1 MEFRWEVLNNHDSR
15 TINEYADQLN
25 SSPVLARI
33 LLNRGIE
40 NIETAR
46 RFLKPELSHL
56 HDPFLLAGMQDAV
69 ERIAAAITNKEK
81 ILIYGDY
88 DVDGTTATSMLL
100 LFFRNLGQDVGF
112 YIPDRLLEGYG
123 LSEKGMVFA
132 KENGLDLII
141 TVDCGITAVD
151 EVKLANEFGIDV
163 IICDHHQP
171 AQDLPPAMAILNP
184 KREDCTYP
192 FKELAGVG
200 VAFKLLQALQR
211 HLALDEST
219 VMRFL
224 GLVSIGSSADIVP
237 LVDENRVIVKHG
249 LQSLSE
255 PKSIGLEALIDSSG
269 LSDREIGT
277 GQVVFVLAPRINA
290 VGRMGD
296 AGRAVRLLTSDNK
309 QQAKNIATILE
320 SENRHRKSIDEET
333 FSQAFEIIESDF
345 NPGEESFFVLHK
357 KGWHP
362 GVIGIVASRLVE
374 KFYRPTLMIA
384 TDEKG
389 LGRGSARSI
398 AGFNIYEALKE
409 CEDLMVNFGGH
420 KYAAGLTIE
429 IENIPL
435 LREKLSQIAAKQ
447 LTDDLLK
454 PKLSIDSEIRFH
466 EIDGQLIKLINRM
479 APFGPQ
485 NMRPLFLSKGLHVV
499 GTPSVVGRNHLK
511 LKVRQDGVIM
521 DAIGFDLGE
530 KIYRISPG
538 EQDVEMVY
546 IIDEN
551 EYKGRKTIQLRVKDL
566 R

>member
-1 MEFRWEVLNNHDSR
+1 M
-15 TINEYADQLN
+15 
-25 SSPVLARI
+25 
-33 LLNRGIE
+33 
-40 NIETAR
+40 
-46 RFLKPELSHL
+46 
-56 HDPFLLAGMQDAV
+56 
-69 ERIAAAITNKEK
+69 
-81 ILIYGDY
+81 
-88 DVDGTTATSMLL
+88 
-100 LFFRNLGQDVGF
+100 
-112 YIPDRLLEGYG
+112 
-123 LSEKGMVFA
+123 
-132 KENGLDLII
+132 
-141 TVDCGITAVD
+141 
-151 EVKLANEFGIDV
+151 
-163 IICDHHQP
+163 
-171 AQDLPPAMAILNP
+171 
-184 KREDCTYP
+184 
-192 FKELAGVG
+192 
-200 VAFKLLQALQR
+200 
-211 HLALDEST
+211 
-219 VMRFL
+219 
-224 GLVSIGSSADIVP
+224 
-237 LVDENRVIVKHG
+237 
-249 LQSLSE
+249 
-255 PKSIGLEALIDSSG
+255 
-269 LSDREIGT
+269 
-277 GQVVFVLAPRINA
+277 
-290 VGRMGD
+290 
-296 AGRAVRLLTSDNK
+296 
-309 QQAKNIATILE
+309 
-320 SENRHRKSIDEET
+320 
-333 FSQAFEIIESDF
+333 
-345 NPGEESFFVLHK
+345 
-357 KGWHP
+357 
-362 GVIGIVASRLVE
+362 IGIVASRLVE

-447 LTDDLLK
+447 LTDDMLK

>member
-1 MEFRWEVLNNHDSR
+1 MEFRWQVLNNHDSR
-15 TINEYADQLN
+15 IINEYADQLN
-25 SSPVLARI
+25 SPPVLAKI

-69 ERIAAAITNKEK
+69 ERIAVAISNKEK
-81 ILIYGDY
+81 ILIHGDY

-100 LFFRNLGQDVGF
+100 LFFRNLGQSVDF

-132 KENGLDLII
+132 KENGFGLII

-151 EVKLANEFGIDV
+151 EVKLANELGIDV

-171 AQDLPPAMAILNP
+171 AEDLPSATAILNP
-184 KREDCTYP
+184 KRPDCSYP

-200 VAFKLLQALQR
+200 VAYKLLQALQG
-211 HLALDEST
+211 HLKLDDSNVLE
-219 VMRFL
+219 FL

-237 LVDENRVIVKHG
+237 LVDENRVIVKYG
-249 LQSLSE
+249 LQSLSQ
-255 PKSIGLEALIDSSG
+255 SNNIGINALIDSSG
-269 LSDREIGT
+269 LKDSEIGT
-277 GQVVFVLAPRINA
+277 GQVVFSLAPRINA

-333 FSQAFEIIESDF
+333 FSEAYEMVENNF
-345 NPGEESFFVLHK
+345 NPEEENVFVLHK
-357 KGWHP
+357 NGWHP

-374 KFYRPTLMIA
+374 KFYRPTVMIA
-384 TDEKG
+384 TDENG
-389 LGRGSARSI
+389 RGRGSARSI

-409 CEDLMVNFGGH
+409 CEDLMVSFGGH
-420 KYAAGLTIE
+420 KYAAGLTVE

-435 LREKLSQIAAKQ
+435 LREKLSQVASERLSA
-447 LTDDLLK
+447 DLLK
-454 PKLSIDSEIRFH
+454 PKLSIDSEIRLR
-466 EIDGQLIKLINRM
+466 EIDWQLIKLINRM

-485 NMRPLFLSKGLHVV
+485 NMRPLFLSKGLQVV
-499 GTPSVVGRNHLK
+499 GTPSVVGKNHLK
-511 LKVRQDGVIM
+511 FRVRQDGIVM
-521 DAIGFDLGE
+521 DAIGFNLGE

-538 EQDVEMVY
+538 EQDVEIVY

-551 EYKGRKTIQLRVKDL
+551 EYQGRKTIQLRVKDL

>member
-1 MEFRWEVLNNHDSR
+1 MEFRWQVLNNHDSR
-15 TINEYADQLN
+15 IINEYADQLN
-25 SSPVLARI
+25 SPPVLAKI

-69 ERIAAAITNKEK
+69 ERIAVAISNKEK
-81 ILIYGDY
+81 ILIHGDY

-100 LFFRNLGQDVGF
+100 LFFRNLGQSVDF

-132 KENGLDLII
+132 KENGFGLII

-151 EVKLANEFGIDV
+151 EVKLANELGIDV

-171 AQDLPPAMAILNP
+171 AEDLPSATAILNP
-184 KREDCTYP
+184 KRPDCTYP

-200 VAFKLLQALQR
+200 VAYKLLQALR
-211 HLALDEST
+211 SYLNLDDST
-219 VMRFL
+219 VLEFL

-249 LQSLSE
+249 LQSLSQTNN
-255 PKSIGLEALIDSSG
+255 IGLSALIDSSG
-269 LSDREIGT
+269 LTDCEIGT

-333 FSQAFEIIESDF
+333 FSEAYEMVENNF
-345 NPGEESFFVLHK
+345 NPEEENVFVLHK
-357 KGWHP
+357 NGWHP

-374 KFYRPTLMIA
+374 KFYRPTVMIA
-384 TDEKG
+384 TDENG
-389 LGRGSARSI
+389 RGRGSARSI

-409 CEDLMVNFGGH
+409 CEDLMVSFGGH
-420 KYAAGLTIE
+420 KYAAGLTVE

-435 LREKLSQIAAKQ
+435 LREKLSQVASER
-447 LTDDLLK
+447 LTADLLK
-454 PKLSIDSEIRFH
+454 PKLSIDSEIRLR
-466 EIDGQLIKLINRM
+466 EIDWQLIKLINRM

-485 NMRPLFLSKGLHVV
+485 NMRPLFLSKGLQVV
-499 GTPSVVGRNHLK
+499 GTPSIVGKNHLK
-511 LKVRQDGVIM
+511 LKVRQDGIVM
-521 DAIGFDLGE
+521 DAIGFNLGD

-538 EQDVEMVY
+538 DQDVEMVF

-551 EYKGRKTIQLRVKDL
+551 EYQGRKTIQLRVKDL

>member
-33 LLNRGIE
+33 LLNRGIA

-320 SENRHRKSIDEET
+320 SENRRRKSIDEET

-357 KGWHP
+357 QGWHP

-447 LTDDLLK
+447 LTDDMLK

>member
-320 SENRHRKSIDEET
+320 SENRRRKSIDEET

-357 KGWHP
+357 NGWHP

-435 LREKLSQIAAKQ
+435 LREKLSRIAAKQ

>member
-1 MEFRWEVLNNHDSR
+1 MEFRWEVQNNHDSR
-15 TINEYADQLN
+15 TINEYGDQLN

-33 LLNRGIE
+33 LLNRGIK

-100 LFFRNLGQDVGF
+100 LFFRNLGQSVDF

-171 AQDLPPAMAILNP
+171 AQDLPPATAILNP
-184 KREDCTYP
+184 KRPDCTYP

-200 VAFKLLQALQR
+200 VAFKLLQALQS
-211 HLALDEST
+211 HLQLDESH
-219 VMRFL
+219 VMEFL

-269 LSDREIGT
+269 LTDREIGT

-333 FSQAFEIIESDF
+333 FSEAYEIVENNF
-345 NPGEESFFVLHK
+345 NPEEENVFVLHK
-357 KGWHP
+357 NGWHP

-374 KFYRPTLMIA
+374 KFYRPTIMIA
-384 TDEKG
+384 TDENG

-398 AGFNIYEALKE
+398 AGFNIYEALNE
-409 CEDLMVNFGGH
+409 CEDLMVSFGGH

-435 LREKLSQIAAKQ
+435 LREKLSQVAAAQ
-447 LTDDLLK
+447 LTDNLLK
-454 PKLSIDSEIRFH
+454 PKLSIDSEIRLR

-485 NMRPLFLSKGLHVV
+485 NMRPLFLSKGLQVV
-499 GTPSVVGRNHLK
+499 GTPSVVGKNHLK
-511 LKVRQDGVIM
+511 LKVRQDGVVM
-521 DAIGFDLGE
+521 DAIGFNLGE

-546 IIDEN
+546 MIDEN
-551 EYKGRKTIQLRVKDL
+551 EFQGRKTIQLRVKDL

>member
-33 LLNRGIE
+33 LLNRGIA

-357 KGWHP
+357 QGWHP

-447 LTDDLLK
+447 LTDDMLK

>member
-33 LLNRGIE
+33 LLNRGIA

-357 KGWHP
+357 QGWHP

>member
-1 MEFRWEVLNNHDSR
+1 MEFRWQVLNNHDSR
-15 TINEYADQLN
+15 IIDEYADQLN
-25 SSPVLARI
+25 SPPVLAKI

-69 ERIAAAITNKEK
+69 ERIAVAISNKEK
-81 ILIYGDY
+81 ILIHGDY

-100 LFFRNLGQDVGF
+100 LFFRNLGQSVDF

-132 KENGLDLII
+132 KENGFGLII

-151 EVKLANEFGIDV
+151 EVKLANELGIDV

-171 AQDLPPAMAILNP
+171 AEDLPSATAILNP
-184 KREDCTYP
+184 KRPDCTYP

-200 VAFKLLQALQR
+200 VAYKLLQALR
-211 HLALDEST
+211 SYLNLDDST
-219 VMRFL
+219 VLEFL

-249 LQSLSE
+249 LQSLSQTNN
-255 PKSIGLEALIDSSG
+255 IGLSALIDSSG
-269 LSDREIGT
+269 LTDCEIGT

-333 FSQAFEIIESDF
+333 FSEAYEMVENNF
-345 NPGEESFFVLHK
+345 NPEEENVFVLHK
-357 KGWHP
+357 NGWHP

-374 KFYRPTLMIA
+374 KFYRPTVMIA
-384 TDEKG
+384 TDENG
-389 LGRGSARSI
+389 RGRGSARSI

-409 CEDLMVNFGGH
+409 CEDLMVSFGGH

-435 LREKLSQIAAKQ
+435 LRDKLGQVASER
-447 LTDDLLK
+447 LTADLLK
-454 PKLSIDSEIRFH
+454 PKLSIDSEIRFG
-466 EIDGQLIKLINRM
+466 EIDQQLIKLINRM
-479 APFGPQ
+479 APFGPK
-485 NMRPLFLSKGLHVV
+485 NMRPLFLSKGLQVV
-499 GTPSVVGRNHLK
+499 GNPSVVGKNHLK
-511 LKVRQDGVIM
+511 FRARQDGIVI
-521 DAIGFDLGE
+521 DAIGFNLGD
-530 KIYRISPG
+530 KIYRISSG
-538 EQDVEMVY
+538 EQDVEMVFT
-546 IIDEN
+546 IDEN
-551 EYKGRKTIQLRVKDL
+551 EYQGRKTIQLRVKDL

>member
-33 LLNRGIE
+33 LLNRGID

-320 SENRHRKSIDEET
+320 SENRRRKSIDEET

-357 KGWHP
+357 NGWHP

-435 LREKLSQIAAKQ
+435 LREKLSRIAAKQ

>member
-1 MEFRWEVLNNHDSR
+1 MEFRWQVLNNHDSG

-69 ERIAAAITNKEK
+69 ERIALAVSNKEK

-100 LFFRNLGQDVGF
+100 LLFRDLDQNVGF

-132 KENGLDLII
+132 KENGFGLII
-141 TVDCGITAVD
+141 TVDCGITAID
-151 EVKLANEFGIDV
+151 EVRVANEFGIDV

-171 AQDLPPAMAILNP
+171 TEDLPAAKAILNP
-184 KREDCTYP
+184 KRSDCSYP

-200 VAFKLLQALQR
+200 VAYKLVQALR
-211 HLALDEST
+211 SHLKLGDSNVLE
-219 VMRFL
+219 FL
-224 GLVSIGSSADIVP
+224 GLASIGSSADIVP

-249 LQSLSE
+249 LQTLSQ
-255 PKSIGLEALIDSSG
+255 PNIGLAALIDSSG
-269 LSDREIGT
+269 LTDCEIGT

-296 AGRAVRLLTSDNK
+296 AGRAVRLLTADNK

-333 FSQAFEIIESDF
+333 FAQACEMVESNF
-345 NPGEESFFVLHK
+345 NPDEERALVLHK
-357 KGWHP
+357 NVCNP
-362 GVIGIVASRLVE
+362 GVVGLVDSRLVE
-374 KFYRPTLMIA
+374 KYYRPTLMIA
-384 TDEKG
+384 TDENG
-389 LGRGSARSI
+389 QGRGSARSI

-409 CEDLMVNFGGH
+409 CEDLMVSFGGH

-429 IENIPL
+429 IEKIPL
-435 LREKLSQIAAKQ
+435 LREKLSRIASEK
-447 LTDDLLK
+447 LTVDLLK
-454 PKLSIDSEIRFH
+454 PKFSIDSEIRFS
-466 EIDGQLIKLINRM
+466 EID
-479 APFGPQ
+479 
-485 NMRPLFLSKGLHVV
+485 
-499 GTPSVVGRNHLK
+499 
-511 LKVRQDGVIM
+511 
-521 DAIGFDLGE
+521 
-530 KIYRISPG
+530 
-538 EQDVEMVY
+538 
-546 IIDEN
+546 
-551 EYKGRKTIQLRVKDL
+551 
-566 R
+566 

>member
-357 KGWHP
+357 NGWHP

-384 TDEKG
+384 TDENG

>member
-333 FSQAFEIIESDF
+333 FSQALEIVESDF

-384 TDEKG
+384 TDENG

>member
-1 MEFRWEVLNNHDSR
+1 MEFRWEVQNNHDSR
-15 TINEYADQLN
+15 TINEYGDQLN

-33 LLNRGIE
+33 LLNRGIK

-100 LFFRNLGQDVGF
+100 LFFRNLGQSVDF

-171 AQDLPPAMAILNP
+171 AQDLPPATAILNP
-184 KREDCTYP
+184 KRPDCTYP

-200 VAFKLLQALQR
+200 VAFKLLQALQS
-211 HLALDEST
+211 HLQLDESH
-219 VMRFL
+219 VMEFL

-269 LSDREIGT
+269 LTDREIGT

-333 FSQAFEIIESDF
+333 FSEAYEIVENNF
-345 NPGEESFFVLHK
+345 NPEEENVFVLHK
-357 KGWHP
+357 NGWHP

-374 KFYRPTLMIA
+374 KFYRPTIMIA
-384 TDEKG
+384 TDENG
-389 LGRGSARSI
+389 QGRGSARSI
-398 AGFNIYEALKE
+398 AGFNIYEALTE
-409 CEDLMVNFGGH
+409 CEDLMVSFGGH

-435 LREKLSQIAAKQ
+435 LREKLSQVAAAQ
-447 LTDDLLK
+447 LTDNLLK
-454 PKLSIDSEIRFH
+454 PKLSIDSEIRLR

-485 NMRPLFLSKGLHVV
+485 NMRPLFLSKGLQVV
-499 GTPSVVGRNHLK
+499 GTPSVVGKNHLK
-511 LKVRQDGVIM
+511 LKVRQDGVVM
-521 DAIGFDLGE
+521 DAIGFNLGE

-546 IIDEN
+546 MIDEN
-551 EYKGRKTIQLRVKDL
+551 EFQGRKTIQLRVKDL

>member
-1 MEFRWEVLNNHDSR
+1 MEFRWQVLNNYDSEI
-15 TINEYADQLN
+15 INEYADQLN

-46 RFLKPELSHL
+46 RFLNPELSHL

-69 ERIAAAITNKEK
+69 ERIAAAISNKEK
-81 ILIYGDY
+81 ILIHGDY

-100 LFFRNLGQDVGF
+100 LFFRNLGQSVDF

-132 KENGLDLII
+132 KGNGCGLII

-151 EVKLANEFGIDV
+151 EVKFANELGIDV

-171 AQDLPPAMAILNP
+171 AEDLPSATAILNP
-184 KREDCTYP
+184 KRPDCTYP

-200 VAFKLLQALQR
+200 VAYKLVQALR
-211 HLALDEST
+211 SYLSLDDSNVLE
-219 VMRFL
+219 FL

-249 LQSLSE
+249 LQSLSQ
-255 PKSIGLEALIDSSG
+255 PNNIGLSALIDSSG
-269 LSDREIGT
+269 LTDCEIGT

-333 FSQAFEIIESDF
+333 FSEAYEIVENNF
-345 NPGEESFFVLHK
+345 NPEEENVFVLHK
-357 KGWHP
+357 NGWHP

-374 KFYRPTLMIA
+374 KFYRPTIMIA
-384 TDEKG
+384 TDENG
-389 LGRGSARSI
+389 QGRGSARSI

-409 CEDLMVNFGGH
+409 CEDLMVSFGGH
-420 KYAAGLTIE
+420 KYAAGLTVE

-435 LREKLSQIAAKQ
+435 LREKLSQVAYER
-447 LTDDLLK
+447 LTADLLK
-454 PKLSIDSEIRFH
+454 PKLSIDSEIRFR
-466 EIDGQLIKLINRM
+466 EIDWQLIKLINRM

-485 NMRPLFLSKGLHVV
+485 NMRPLFLSKGLQVV
-499 GTPSVVGRNHLK
+499 GTPSVVGKNHLK
-511 LKVRQDGVIM
+511 LKVRQDGIVM
-521 DAIGFDLGE
+521 DAIGFSLGE

-538 EQDVEMVY
+538 AQDVEMVY

-551 EYKGRKTIQLRVKDL
+551 EYQGRKTIQLRVKDL

>member
-1 MEFRWEVLNNHDSR
+1 MEFRWEVQNNHDSR
-15 TINEYADQLN
+15 TINEYGDQLN

-33 LLNRGIE
+33 LLNRGIK

-100 LFFRNLGQDVGF
+100 LFFRNLDQSVDF

-171 AQDLPPAMAILNP
+171 AQDLPPATAILNP
-184 KREDCTYP
+184 KRPDCTYP

-200 VAFKLLQALQR
+200 VAFKLLQALQS
-211 HLALDEST
+211 HLQLDESN
-219 VMRFL
+219 VMEFL

-269 LSDREIGT
+269 LTDREIGT

-333 FSQAFEIIESDF
+333 FSEAYEIVENNF
-345 NPGEESFFVLHK
+345 NPEEENVFVLHK
-357 KGWHP
+357 NGWHP

-374 KFYRPTLMIA
+374 KFYRPTIMIA
-384 TDEKG
+384 TDENG

-398 AGFNIYEALKE
+398 AGFNIYEALTE
-409 CEDLMVNFGGH
+409 CEDLMVSFGGH

-435 LREKLSQIAAKQ
+435 LREKLSQVAAAQ
-447 LTDDLLK
+447 LTDNLLK
-454 PKLSIDSEIRFH
+454 PKLSIDSEIRLR

-485 NMRPLFLSKGLHVV
+485 NMRPLFLSKGLQVV
-499 GTPSVVGRNHLK
+499 GTPSVVGKNHLK
-511 LKVRQDGVIM
+511 LKVRQDGVVM
-521 DAIGFDLGE
+521 DAIGFNLGE

-546 IIDEN
+546 MIDEN
-551 EYKGRKTIQLRVKDL
+551 EFQGRKTIQLRVKDL

>member
-320 SENRHRKSIDEET
+320 SENRRRKSIDEET

-357 KGWHP
+357 NGWHP

-454 PKLSIDSEIRFH
+454 PKLSIDSEIRLH

>member
-132 KENGLDLII
+132 KENGLNLII

>member
-357 KGWHP
+357 NGWHP

>member
-320 SENRHRKSIDEET
+320 SENRRRKSIDEET

-357 KGWHP
+357 NGWHP

>member
-1 MEFRWEVLNNHDSR
+1 MEFLWQVLNNHDSEI
-15 TINEYADQLN
+15 INEYADQLN
-25 SSPVLARI
+25 SPPVLAKI

-69 ERIAAAITNKEK
+69 ERIAAAISNKEK
-81 ILIYGDY
+81 ILIHGDY

-100 LFFRNLGQDVGF
+100 LFFRNLGQSVDF

-132 KENGLDLII
+132 KENGFGLII

-151 EVKLANEFGIDV
+151 EVKLANELGIDV

-171 AQDLPPAMAILNP
+171 AEDLPSATAILNP
-184 KREDCTYP
+184 KRPDCTYP

-200 VAFKLLQALQR
+200 VAYKLLQALR
-211 HLALDEST
+211 SYLNLDDSSVLE
-219 VMRFL
+219 FL

-249 LQSLSE
+249 LQSLSQ
-255 PKSIGLEALIDSSG
+255 PNNIGLSALIDSSG
-269 LSDREIGT
+269 LTDCEIGT

-320 SENRHRKSIDEET
+320 SENRRRKSIDEET
-333 FSQAFEIIESDF
+333 FSEAYEIVEKNF
-345 NPGEESFFVLHK
+345 NPEEENVFVLHK
-357 KGWHP
+357 NGWHP

-374 KFYRPTLMIA
+374 KFYRPTIIIA
-384 TDEKG
+384 TDENG
-389 LGRGSARSI
+389 QGRGSARSI

-409 CEDLMVNFGGH
+409 CEDLMVSFGGH

-435 LREKLSQIAAKQ
+435 LREKISRVASER
-447 LTDDLLK
+447 LTADLLK
-454 PKLSIDSEIRFH
+454 PKLSIDSEIRLR
-466 EIDGQLIKLINRM
+466 EIDWQLIKLINRM

-485 NMRPLFLSKGLHVV
+485 NMRPLFLSKGLQVV
-499 GTPSVVGRNHLK
+499 GTPSIVGKNHLK
-511 LKVRQDGVIM
+511 LKVRQDGIVM
-521 DAIGFDLGE
+521 DAIGFNLGD

-538 EQDVEMVY
+538 DQDVEMVF

-551 EYKGRKTIQLRVKDL
+551 EYQGRKTIQLRVKDL

>member
-1 MEFRWEVLNNHDSR
+1 MEFRWQVLNNHDSR
-15 TINEYADQLN
+15 IINEYADQLN
-25 SSPVLARI
+25 SPPVLAKI

-69 ERIAAAITNKEK
+69 ERIAAAISNKEK
-81 ILIYGDY
+81 ILIHGDY

-100 LFFRNLGQDVGF
+100 LFFRNLGQSVDF

-132 KENGLDLII
+132 KENGCGLIV

-151 EVKLANEFGIDV
+151 EVKFANELGIDV

-171 AQDLPPAMAILNP
+171 GEDLPPATAILNP
-184 KREDCTYP
+184 KRPDCTYP

-200 VAFKLLQALQR
+200 VAYKLLQALR
-211 HLALDEST
+211 SYLNLDDSNVLE
-219 VMRFL
+219 FL

-249 LQSLSE
+249 LQSLSQ
-255 PKSIGLEALIDSSG
+255 PNNIGLSALIDSSG
-269 LSDREIGT
+269 LTDCEIGT

-320 SENRHRKSIDEET
+320 SENRRRKSIDEET
-333 FSQAFEIIESDF
+333 FSEAYEIVENNF
-345 NPGEESFFVLHK
+345 NPEEENVFVLHK
-357 KGWHP
+357 NGWHP

-374 KFYRPTLMIA
+374 KFYRPTIMIA
-384 TDEKG
+384 TDENG
-389 LGRGSARSI
+389 QGRGSARSI

-409 CEDLMVNFGGH
+409 CEDLMVSFGGH
-420 KYAAGLTIE
+420 KYAAGLTVE

-435 LREKLSQIAAKQ
+435 LREKLSRVASER
-447 LTDDLLK
+447 LTADLLK
-454 PKLSIDSEIRFH
+454 PKLSIDSEIRLR
-466 EIDGQLIKLINRM
+466 EIDWQLIKLINRM

-485 NMRPLFLSKGLHVV
+485 NMRPLFLSKGLQVV
-499 GTPSVVGRNHLK
+499 GTPSVVGKNHLK
-511 LKVRQDGVIM
+511 LKVRQDGIVM
-521 DAIGFDLGE
+521 DAIGFNLGE

-551 EYKGRKTIQLRVKDL
+551 EYQGRKTIQLRVKDL

>member
-1 MEFRWEVLNNHDSR
+1 MEFRWEVQNNHDSR
-15 TINEYADQLN
+15 TINEYGDQLN

-33 LLNRGIE
+33 LLNRGIK

-100 LFFRNLGQDVGF
+100 LFFRNLGQSVDF

-171 AQDLPPAMAILNP
+171 AQDLPPATAILNP
-184 KREDCTYP
+184 KRPDCTYP

-200 VAFKLLQALQR
+200 VAFKLLQALQS
-211 HLALDEST
+211 HLQLDESN
-219 VMRFL
+219 VMEFL

-269 LSDREIGT
+269 LTDREIGT

-333 FSQAFEIIESDF
+333 FSEAYEIVENNF
-345 NPGEESFFVLHK
+345 NPEEENVFVLHK
-357 KGWHP
+357 NGWHP

-374 KFYRPTLMIA
+374 KFYRPTIMIA
-384 TDEKG
+384 TDENG

-398 AGFNIYEALKE
+398 AGFNIYEALNE
-409 CEDLMVNFGGH
+409 CEDLMVSFGGH

-435 LREKLSQIAAKQ
+435 LREKLSQVAAAQ

-454 PKLSIDSEIRFH
+454 PKLSIDSEIRLR

-485 NMRPLFLSKGLHVV
+485 NMRPLFLSKGLQVV
-499 GTPSVVGRNHLK
+499 GTPSVVGKNHLK
-511 LKVRQDGVIM
+511 LKVRQDGVVM
-521 DAIGFDLGE
+521 DAIGFNLGE

-546 IIDEN
+546 MIDEN
-551 EYKGRKTIQLRVKDL
+551 EFQGRKTIQLRVKDL